1 MRNLFCPGQNM
12 YKLAADGY
20 QNLNETQIAK
30 KVFGFYFKKN
40 SLIQIRDELHI
51 YAIIIYVF

>member
-1 MRNLFCPGQNM
+1 M

-20 QNLNETQIAK
+20 QNLNETPIAK
-30 KVFGFYFKKN
+30 KVFGFYFQKN